1 MAEYLRVTR
10 LYLVL
15 LALVTAGRWFV
26 SFRVPYEMATDKL
39 SIVITTLFASL
50 LFAAFC
56 RRWRGYSVVQAMVLG
71 AIFGILAQLVIFAST
86 AVSYALGLDTYFNY
100 YKALQAEPGPV
111 PLQVALT
118 RRAGG
123 LVAGPISNAMV
134 GLIGWA
140 LGALLPGPLSEK

>member
-1 MAEYLRVTR
+1 MAEYWRVTR

-26 SFRVPYEMATDKL
+26 SFRVPYEVATDKL
-39 SIVITTLFASL
+39 SIVVTTLFASL

-56 RRWRGYSVVQAMVLG
+56 RRWRRYGVVQAMVLG
-71 AIFGILAQLVIFAST
+71 AIFGLLAQVVIFVST
-86 AVSYALGLDTYFNY
+86 ALSYALDLETYFNY

-111 PLQVALT
+111 PFQLALA

-123 LVAGPISNAMV
+123 LIAGPISNAMV
-134 GLIGWA
+134 GLLGWA
-140 LGALLPGPLSEK
+140 LGALLPAEAK